1 MKPHAAFTQGTSPF
15 IGPHIDT
22 GVRPAVTDLVIN
34 WHITEACNYRCKYC
48 YAKWTPPHLQ
58 SNRELYRDQE
68 GTHRMLKNVKEFFAP
83 TNSSNPL
90 TQSLRWKNV
99 RLSIAGGEPTLL
111 RDRLYSVISDAKQLG
126 FEISLITNGSL
137 LDAQRMEF
145 IAPQLSCLGISLD
158 SPNVATNKA
167 IGRINDKGDG
177 KSVGD
182 IIELIRGARKA
193 NPSIKIKVNTVVNA
207 INAHENMTDLISRIQ
222 PDRWKVLRALPVI
235 SAALSVTED
244 SFLKFVARHAMMSSV
259 MSVEDNTDM
268 VESYIMIDPLGRF
281 FQNSPGCSA
290 YSYSSPIQEIGAEAA
305 FSQIEFS
312 PEKFA
317 KRYMGLVEPS
327 KETSPFRLPRIP
339 HDTYSP
345 KTAENSEE
353 PLVRLNRQH
362 QSFIGF

>member
-1 MKPHAAFTQGTSPF
+1 MKPHTAFTQGTSPF
-15 IGPHIDT
+15 IGPYIGT
-22 GVRPAVTDLVIN
+22 GARPSVTDLVIN
-34 WHITEACNYRCKYC
+34 WHVTEACNYRCKYC
-48 YAKWTPPHLQ
+48 YAKWTPSHLQ
-58 SNRELYRDQE
+58 SSKEVHRDQE
-68 GTHRMLKNVKEFFAP
+68 GTHRLLKNLFEFFAP
-83 TNSSNPL
+83 TNMSNPL
-90 TQSLRWKNV
+90 AQSLSWKNV

-111 RDRLYSVISDAKQLG
+111 RDRLNTIIGDAKQLG

-137 LDAQRMEF
+137 LDARHMEL

-158 SPNVATNKA
+158 SPNVATNRS

-182 IIELIRGARKA
+182 IIELIGVARKA

-207 INAHENMTDLISRIQ
+207 INAHENMTDLISRAQ

-235 SAALSVTED
+235 SEALSVTED
-244 SFLKFVARHAMMSSV
+244 NFSQFVARHAMMSSV

-317 KRYMGLVEPS
+317 NRYMGLVEPS
-327 KETSPFRLPRIP
+327 KETSSFRLPRIL
-339 HDTYSP
+339 HDTLSP
-345 KTAENSEE
+345 KTA
-353 PLVRLNRQH
+353 
-362 QSFIGF
+362 